1 MALPIW
7 IPDALRS
14 ERQGV
19 SRVFWRCVEA
29 QHIVSTLQLVDTLD
43 EQRLLEDMLEETKP
57 PVPPDC
63 AGLHY
68 LYMTPFRYGLY
79 PNGSRFRRAGP
90 TPGVYYVSEEPA
102 TAIIETAFH
111 LLLFYADSPGTPFPA
126 QPSEHT
132 TFDVPVRTDA
142 AIDLM
147 SKPFSDAAN
156 LWTHPND
163 YEACQQ
169 LEEAAR
175 AESIGLIRY
184 ASVRDPEHR
193 PNAAILSG
201 AAFAA
206 ATPTQNQTWRLWF
219 NKTGVHTICEFRG
232 ERFGIPALAWE
243 TDERLKRLF
252 SADTT
257 QKTP

>member
-14 ERQGV
+14 EQRPIDK
-19 SRVFWRCVEA
+19 VFWRCVEA
-29 QHIVSTLQLVDTLD
+29 QHVVSTLQLVDTLD
-43 EQRLLEDMLEETKP
+43 EQRLLEDILEETKP
-57 PVPPDC
+57 PVPPEC
-63 AGLHY
+63 EGLHY

-90 TPGVYYVSEEPA
+90 TPGVYYVSEEPS

-111 LLLFYADSPGTPFPA
+111 LLLFYAESPDTPFPS

-132 TFDVPVRTDA
+132 AFDVPVRADT

-147 SKPFSDAAN
+147 ANPFSDVSDI
-156 LWTHPND
+156 WMHPTN
-163 YEACQQ
+163 YEPCQA

-175 AESIGLIRY
+175 AESIKLIRY
-184 ASVRDPEHR
+184 ASVRDPDHK
-193 PNAAILSG
+193 PNAAILTC

-206 ATPTQNQTWRLWF
+206 PAPTQNQTWRLWF
-219 NKTGVHTICEFRG
+219 NKAGVHAICEFQG
-232 ERFGIPALAWE
+232 EKFSVASELWGA
-243 TDERLKRLF
+243 DERLAAFEWAR
-252 SADTT
+252 S
-257 QKTP
+257 

>member
-43 EQRLLEDMLEETKP
+43 EQRILEDMLEETKP

-132 TFDVPVRTDA
+132 AFDVPVRTC
-142 AIDLM
+142 LLYT
-147 SKPFSDAAN
+147 SPS
-156 LWTHPND
+156 P
-163 YEACQQ
+163 
-169 LEEAAR
+169 
-175 AESIGLIRY
+175 
-184 ASVRDPEHR
+184 RD
-193 PNAAILSG
+193 
-201 AAFAA
+201 
-206 ATPTQNQTWRLWF
+206 
-219 NKTGVHTICEFRG
+219 
-232 ERFGIPALAWE
+232 
-243 TDERLKRLF
+243 
-252 SADTT
+252 
-257 QKTP
+257 

>member
-7 IPDALRS
+7 ILDALRC
-14 ERQGV
+14 ERHGV
-19 SRVFWRCVEA
+19 ERVFWRSVEA
-29 QHIVSTLQLVDTLD
+29 QHIVSTLALVDTLD

-79 PNGSRFRRAGP
+79 PHGSRFRRVGP
-90 TPGVYYVSEEPA
+90 TPGVFYVSEEPA

-126 QPSEHT
+126 QPTEHT
-132 TFDVPVRTDA
+132 AFDVPVRSDA
-142 AIDLM
+142 AIDLTT
-147 SKPFSDAAN
+147 KPFSDAAD
-156 LWTHPND
+156 LWMHPSD

-175 AESIGLIRY
+175 AENIQVIRY
-184 ASVRDPEHR
+184 ASVRDPDHR
-193 PNAAILSG
+193 PNAAILTC

-206 ATPTQNQTWRLWF
+206 TAPTQNQTWRLGF
-219 NKTGVHTICEFRG
+219 NKAGVHAICEFRG
-232 ERFGIPALAWE
+232 EKFSISPEFWNLAV
-243 TDERLKRLF
+243 
-252 SADTT
+252 A
-257 QKTP
+257 